1 MAVANNR
8 QKVPSM
14 KFNFYDQDVAPI
26 LDTVKTAVT
35 GGNTL
40 VKINLAVDNTA
51 IWMPDDVLSF
61 QGETIIKAYSGETEL
76 KNIPLAAYVHEV
88 NHSAG
93 TITIVPLNGKVNA
106 SNLQTFN
113 DNIPVGTEIVRLGNS
128 INETDILTT
137 PMVFTPTKDFNY
149 CQRQMLQV
157 ERSKVDQMAYK
168 DHGLIWGLND
178 DLDMAVENYRA
189 TSSARLLLN
198 PRAMIDKGRDG
209 KARYFTGGLLQFGI
223 DSIDL
228 TAMNSGNAAS
238 NATWA
243 KIGRQIFEGNGGSAQ
258 RTLFCGGQFME
269 YIAQFES
276 VQKQLDAKNTEIKF
290 GITFNRV
297 NTSFGELIIVRDPLL
312 NECGRGKD
320 AYWIDLENIGERY
333 FEDEKQKSID
343 MEEKAIRKTDA
354 IVLEKT
360 AGLSL
365 RYAKTHGYIYGP
377 TSTSFYQA

>member
-1 MAVANNR
+1 
-8 QKVPSM
+8 
-14 KFNFYDQDVAPI
+14 
-26 LDTVKTAVT
+26 L
-35 GGNTL
+35 
-40 VKINLAVDNTA
+40 
-51 IWMPDDVLSF
+51 
-61 QGETIIKAYSGETEL
+61 
-76 KNIPLAAYVHEV
+76 
-88 NHSAG
+88 
-93 TITIVPLNGKVNA
+93 
-106 SNLQTFN
+106 
-113 DNIPVGTEIVRLGNS
+113 
-128 INETDILTT
+128 
-137 PMVFTPTKDFNY
+137 
-149 CQRQMLQV
+149 
-157 ERSKVDQMAYK
+157 
-168 DHGLIWGLND
+168 
-178 DLDMAVENYRA
+178 
-189 TSSARLLLN
+189 
-198 PRAMIDKGRDG
+198 IDKGRDG

-223 DSIDL
+223 DSINL
-228 TAMNSGNAAS
+228 STMNSGNAAS

-258 RTLFCGGQFME
+258 RTLFAGGQFME

-343 MEEKAIRKTDA
+343 MEDKGIRKTDA